1 LSFLALKQK
10 AKTSHRFVEN
20 LLPPYF
26 FSFLYKRAVRVIIS
40 SFQVEHYF
48 SRKQLSMAGQ
58 VEIICIGNEL
68 LIGKIVNTNAQ
79 WLAKRV
85 TTLGLSINRVTIV
98 GDQVNEIS
106 TVLRET
112 LSRKPQFILTTG
124 GLGPT
129 FDDKTLTGIA
139 EALKKSLE
147 VNHKALSM
155 VKEKYRRL
163 LEEGKIESIELTP
176 PRVKMATLPAKSEPL
191 PNPIGTAPGVLAKH
205 GACTIVAL
213 PGVPSEMEAIFD
225 ISVAPL
231 IKKAAGNNTF
241 FETSLEVDGIM
252 ESDMAPLID
261 KTMHDN
267 PYVYIKS
274 HPSRTGEGTPHLELH
289 LSTTAEDIST
299 AKNRVTKTLTQITD
313 LAQMKGGEI
322 RISKTK

>member
-1 LSFLALKQK
+1 M
-10 AKTSHRFVEN
+10 
-20 LLPPYF
+20 
-26 FSFLYKRAVRVIIS
+26 
-40 SFQVEHYF
+40 HYF
-48 SRKQLSMAGQ
+48 SRKQFDMAGH

-68 LIGKIVNTNAQ
+68 LIGKVVNTNAQ

-85 TTLGLSINRVTIV
+85 TTLGLNVNRVTIV
-98 GDQVNEIS
+98 SDQIKEIA
-106 TVLRET
+106 TAIKEAI
-112 LSRKPQFILTTG
+112 SRKPEFIITTG

-129 FDDKTLTGIA
+129 FDDITLAGFA
-139 EALKKSLE
+139 EALKTPLE
-147 VNHKALSM
+147 VNQKALSM

-163 LEEGKIESIELTP
+163 MEEGRIESIELTP

-191 PNPIGTAPGVLAKH
+191 SNPIGTAPGVLTRQN
-205 GACTIVAL
+205 GCMIVAL

-225 ISVAPL
+225 VSVAPL

-274 HPSRTGEGTPHLELH
+274 HPSRTGEGKPHLELH
-289 LSTTAEDIST
+289 LSTTAQDVST
-299 AKNRVTKTLTQITD
+299 AKNRVTKTLMQITD
-313 LAQMKGGEI
+313 LAQMKGGKILIQKQNKQPMPEK
-322 RISKTK
+322 SL